1 MRTGW
6 TTVQRRLGILILC
19 LAALGVCLLL
29 TGRTPPL
36 PADLPIWQKAAAH
49 ASHLVLYALM
59 VALPL
64 VGWTMLSAGGYPIAL
79 FGSVHLP
86 PLVAVD
92 PALFALLRRAHT
104 LLALVLFLTIL
115 MHFGAALLHA
125 WIRRDGVFR
134 SIVPWR

>member
-1 MRTGW
+1 MLVQLAQH
-6 TTVQRRLGILILC
+6 TVGIAFDRMFILI
-19 LAALGVCLLL
+19 
-29 TGRTPPL
+29 
-36 PADLPIWQKAAAH
+36 
-49 ASHLVLYALM
+49 
-59 VALPL
+59 
-64 VGWTMLSAGGYPIAL
+64 
-79 FGSVHLP
+79 SVQNDGAPSIGQPELLP